1 MMMAGGLH
9 AYPARRAVEWVVYS
23 VLQVNCVV
31 KLSVSCSV
39 TILPTGG
46 YDVYDICYISMLPAC
61 NRSLSLYVI
70 IAIGQMGFSRQLSSA
85 EIFEQVHCSEYLSLH
100 RCVGC
105 ESLHCLLTTLGSNIF
120 NGTKEDQ

>member
-1 MMMAGGLH
+1 MMMAGELH

-31 KLSVSCSV
+31 KLSVSRSV
-39 TILPTGG
+39 TMLPTGG

-61 NRSLSLYVI
+61 DRPVIPVSYLYVI

-85 EIFEQVHCSEYLSLH
+85 EIFEQVPILDITVTLVVYPFN
-100 RCVGC
+100 VYV
-105 ESLHCLLTTLGSNIF
+105 LLL
-120 NGTKEDQ
+120 